1 MPLKY
6 DKDVINEYAKK
17 EGFIRDTLEKVMRLA
32 EVLSFISENEMLSR
46 NLVLKGGTAINLFYL
61 DNMPRLSVDIDLD
74 YTNPSRDVMLSE
86 RPRIR
91 GQIEKYMFAA
101 GYELSGSSKTP
112 DALDSFVYKYE
123 NTGLEI

>member
-46 NLVLKGGTAINLFYL
+46 NLVLKGGTAINLF
-61 DNMPRLSVDIDLD
+61 
-74 YTNPSRDVMLSE
+74 
-86 RPRIR
+86 
-91 GQIEKYMFAA
+91 
-101 GYELSGSSKTP
+101 
-112 DALDSFVYKYE
+112 
-123 NTGLEI
+123 